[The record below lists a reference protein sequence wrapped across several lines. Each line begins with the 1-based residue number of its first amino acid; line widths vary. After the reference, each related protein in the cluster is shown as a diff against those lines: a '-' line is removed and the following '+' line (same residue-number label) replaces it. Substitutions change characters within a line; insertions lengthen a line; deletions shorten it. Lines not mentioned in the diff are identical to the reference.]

1 MLRENNEL
9 DHDQPPTTDGL
20 VVEETRD
27 ADTLRQFVRAWR
39 RRVNHEL
46 AHSLLEDRPH
56 DRHEAWFR

>member
-9 DHDQPPTTDGL
+9 DHDQPPTSDGL
-20 VVEETRD
+20 VVEESHD

-46 AHSLLEDRPH
+46 ARSLLEVQPD